1 MYEKKAHIK
10 IFSPKKKN
18 LIFIHVAFMY
28 ISSTG
33 YGQPR

>member
-1 MYEKKAHIK
+1 MRKMHKNFLQKNE
-10 IFSPKKKN
+10 KKN